1 VSDAL
6 VSLLTGLGDDELV
19 LGHRHSE
26 WTGYAPHIEED
37 VAFSSI
43 AQDEIGHAAA
53 YYALVAG
60 VSGGDADAFALGRP
74 ADDYRHALL
83 CERPNG
89 DWAFT
94 LARHWLYDHA
104 DALRLEGLEESSHEG
119 LAALARKIRRE
130 ERYHLIHADLWIKRV
145 AQGPA
150 EGRSKLVDAM
160 ARAWPEAR
168 GLFEPFE
175 GEEEAVYKGWL
186 PTPSAELATQWTK
199 QTAQA
204 LDEIGL
210 PTEIHGRAD
219 ESAEFVASS
228 SGDLI
233 AAYPRDRLD
242 DRGVVNPRDR
252 LDDRGVVSVPDGF
265 GGRRG
270 HHTDDFTELWEV
282 MTGQYRAHP
291 GATW

>member
-1 VSDAL
+1 MSDAL

-53 YYALVAG
+53 YYSLVAG
-60 VSGGDADAFALGRP
+60 VTGGDADGLALGRP
-74 ADDYRHALL
+74 VGDYRHALL

-104 DALRLEGLEESSHEG
+104 DALRLEALEGSSHDE

-130 ERYHLIHADLWIKRV
+130 ERYHLIHADTWIKRV
-145 AQGPA
+145 AHGPA
-150 EGRSKLVDAM
+150 EGRSKLVGAM

-175 GEEEAVYKGWL
+175 HEEEAVYKGWL
-186 PTPSAELATQWTK
+186 PAPSEELGIRWAK
-199 QTAQA
+199 ETAAA
-204 LDEIGL
+204 LDELGL
-210 PTEIHGRAD
+210 PTEIHSRAD

-233 AAYPRDRLD
+233 AGAGDATAEAVED
-242 DRGVVNPRDR
+242 
-252 LDDRGVVSVPDGF
+252 PDGF

-270 HHTDDFTELWEV
+270 RHTDDFTSLWEV

>member
-1 VSDAL
+1 MNDAL
-6 VSLLTGLGDDELV
+6 RSLLIGLGDDELV

-53 YYALVAG
+53 YYSLASSDPDAL
-60 VSGGDADAFALGRP
+60 ALGRSTG
-74 ADDYRHALL
+74 DYRHAVL
-83 CERPNG
+83 CERPNQ

-104 DALRLEGLEESSHEG
+104 DALRLETLESSSHDE
-119 LAALARKIRRE
+119 LAALTRKIRRE
-130 ERYHLIHADLWIKRV
+130 ERYHLIHADTWIRRV

-175 GEEEAVYKGWL
+175 HEDEAVGKGWL
-186 PTPSAELATQWTK
+186 PEPSEALGMRWAKETAE
-199 QTAQA
+199 A
-204 LDEIGL
+204 LDELGL

-233 AAYPRDRLD
+233 EGAGNGEPAHPE
-242 DRGVVNPRDR
+242 G
-252 LDDRGVVSVPDGF
+252 PDGF

-270 HHTDDFTELWEV
+270 RHSDDFAELWEV

>member
-6 VSLLTGLGDDELV
+6 ASLLIGLGDDELV

-43 AQDEIGHAAA
+43 AQDEIGHASA
-53 YYALVAG
+53 YYALLATNT
-60 VSGGDADAFALGRP
+60 SGNADALALGRP
-74 ADDYRHALL
+74 RDDYRHAVL
-83 CERPNG
+83 CERPNK

-94 LARHWLYDHA
+94 LARHWLYDRA
-104 DALRLEGLEESSHEG
+104 DALRLEVLESSSHAD
-119 LAALARKIRRE
+119 LASLARKIRRE
-130 ERYHLIHADLWIKRV
+130 ERYHLIHADTWIKRV
-145 AQGPA
+145 AHGPA

-160 ARAWPEAR
+160 AHAWPEAR

-175 GEEEAVYKGWL
+175 HEEEAVYKGLL
-186 PTPSAELATQWTK
+186 PTPSEELGIRWAKETAE
-199 QTAQA
+199 A
-204 LDEIGL
+204 LDELGL
-210 PTEIHGRAD
+210 PTEIQGRAD

-233 AAYPRDRLD
+233 AGA
-242 DRGVVNPRDR
+242 GEGITEHVE
-252 LDDRGVVSVPDGF
+252 GPDGF

-270 HHTDDFTELWEV
+270 RHSEDFGELWEV

>member
-1 VSDAL
+1 VSEAFT
-6 VSLLTGLGDDELV
+6 SLLIGLGDDELV

-53 YYALVAG
+53 YYSLVAAA
-60 VSGGDADAFALGRP
+60 SDGDADAIALGRP
-74 ADDYRHALL
+74 AAGYRHALL

-104 DALRLEGLEESSHEG
+104 DALRLECLESSSHDD

-130 ERYHLIHADLWIKRV
+130 ERYHLIHADTWIRRV
-145 AQGPA
+145 AHGPA
-150 EGRSKLVDAM
+150 EGRSKIVDAM

-175 GEEEAVYKGWL
+175 GEQEAVYKGWL
-186 PTPSAELATQWTK
+186 PTPSAELGMRWTK
-199 QTAQA
+199 ETAAA
-204 LDEIGL
+204 LDELGL

-219 ESAEFVASS
+219 EAAEFVASS

-233 AAYPRDRLD
+233 EGSEDAPAPAE
-242 DRGVVNPRDR
+242 G
-252 LDDRGVVSVPDGF
+252 SDGF

-270 HHTDDFTELWEV
+270 IHSEDFAELWEV